1 MKFSFAFSLSLHKN
15 GKVSF
20 PASHS
25 IAEAGIHNTAREI
38 LI

>member
-1 MKFSFAFSLSLHKN
+1 MKFSFALSLSLHKN

-20 PASHS
+20 AASHS